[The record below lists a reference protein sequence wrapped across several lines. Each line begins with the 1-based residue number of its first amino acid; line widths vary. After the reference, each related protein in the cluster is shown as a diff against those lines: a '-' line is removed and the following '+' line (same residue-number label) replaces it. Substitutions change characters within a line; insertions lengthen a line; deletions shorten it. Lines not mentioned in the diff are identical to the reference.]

1 MGQASGR
8 QQLTSEEVRSL
19 IMGGTSEQVEL
30 RAEDITQT
38 DIAEILMS
46 MANAGSEAFLI
57 IGAEDEPK
65 DIPGVQQ
72 PKATADKIYKAAQQ
86 VIPSL
91 VNVVTINRV
100 NFDGKPVVITRIPPR
115 LPGVYHVNGR
125 YLRRRGSQTQPIQA
139 EELLRLMHLRGGGYY
154 EDQPV
159 PGATLN
165 DIDPARLTWY
175 LARRD
180 NQRNTPPP
188 PEPPMD
194 EFLDKLGL
202 LQSGYPTVAAILFFG
217 KNPQRFFPYHVIRAM
232 RFADT
237 TTSRIMDRLDIG
249 GTVPEMIEQTLAF
262 IERNT
267 QHPVRFE
274 GALRL
279 DEDEY
284 PMEAVREAVANA
296 CAHRDMSI
304 TNGQMRVFIFTDRML
319 VDSPGELMP
328 GVEIDRL
335 TQISR
340 LRNPHLAQLLYD
352 TGYMERAGTGISR
365 MIRAMQEHRLEPPI
379 FEEVAN
385 SLQVTLHGPEY
396 GAEPEVSPV
405 TLLNSLASPEL
416 RASLN
421 ERQLRFLAVLM
432 ERRQMSRREYEATF
446 EVSERTANN
455 DLLGLVRK
463 GLITTIG
470 SSVRTLYVL
479 KNSQ

>member
-8 QQLTSEEVRSL
+8 HQLTIEEVRSFIL
-19 IMGGTSEQVEL
+19 GGKTDQIEL
-30 RAEDITQT
+30 KPEEILQT

-57 IGAEDEPK
+57 IGADGASPN
-65 DIPGVQQ
+65 IQGLQQ
-72 PKATADKIYKAAQQ
+72 PKATAEKIYKAAQQ

-91 VNVVTINRV
+91 GNVVTINR
-100 NFDGKPVVITRIPPR
+100 FQLDGKPLVIARIPPR
-115 LPGVYHVNGR
+115 LPGVYHVDGR
-125 YLRRRGSQTQPIQA
+125 YLRRRGTQHLPIQA

-159 PGATLN
+159 PGASLV
-165 DIDPARLTWY
+165 DIDPARLSWY
-175 LARRD
+175 MARRE
-180 NQRNTPPP
+180 NQRSSPPP
-188 PEPPMD
+188 DPPPMD

-202 LQSGYPTVAAILFFG
+202 LQSGHPTVAAILFFG

-319 VDSPGELMP
+319 VDSPGELLP
-328 GVEIDRL
+328 GVEIERL
-335 TQISR
+335 TLISR

-365 MIRAMQEHRLEPPI
+365 MIRAMQEHHLEPPI

-385 SLQVTLHGPEY
+385 SLQVTLRGPEH
-396 GAEPEVSPV
+396 GAEQDMPSAMA
-405 TLLNSLASPEL
+405 LNSLASPEM

-421 ERQLRFLAVLM
+421 ERQLRFLAVLL
-432 ERRQMSRREYEATF
+432 ERRQMSRREYEASF

>member
-1 MGQASGR
+1 VGQPGGR
-8 QQLTSEEVRSL
+8 HHLTGEEVRAFILS
-19 IMGGTSEQVEL
+19 GTSEQVEL
-30 RAEDITQT
+30 RPEDISQT
-38 DIAEILMS
+38 EIAEILMS
-46 MANAGSEAFLI
+46 MANAGNESFLI
-57 IGAEDEPK
+57 IGAEDPPLT
-65 DIPGVQQ
+65 IRGVQQ
-72 PKATADKIYKAAQQ
+72 PKALADRIYKAAQQ

-91 VNVVTINRV
+91 VNVVTINR
-100 NFDGKPVVITRIPPR
+100 FTLDGKPLLLTRIPPR
-115 LPGVYHVNGR
+115 LPGVYHVDGR
-125 YLRRRGSQTQPIQA
+125 YLRRRGSQPLPIQA

-159 PGATLN
+159 PGATLA
-165 DIDPARLTWY
+165 DLDPARVTWY
-175 LARRD
+175 LARRE
-180 NQRNTPPP
+180 NQRSGPPP
-188 PEPPMD
+188 PEPPLAG
-194 EFLDKLGL
+194 FLDKLGL

-232 RFADT
+232 RFGDT

-249 GTVPEMIEQTLAF
+249 GTVPEMIEQTLGF

-304 TNGQMRVFIFTDRML
+304 TNGQMRVFIFTDRLL
-319 VDSPGELMP
+319 VDSPGELLP

-365 MIRAMQEHRLEPPI
+365 MIRAMQEHHLEPPI

-385 SLQVTLHGPEY
+385 SLQVTLRGPEY
-396 GAEPEVSPV
+396 GQEPATPPSVV
-405 TLLNSLASPEL
+405 LNSLASPEL

-421 ERQLRFLAVLM
+421 ERQLRFLAVLL
-432 ERRQMSRREYEATF
+432 ERRQMSRRDYEATF
-446 EVSERTANN
+446 GVSERTANN

-463 GLITTIG
+463 GLLTTIG
-470 SSVRTLYVL
+470 SSVRTLYIL
-479 KNSQ
+479 KDSQ

>member
-1 MGQASGR
+1 
-8 QQLTSEEVRSL
+8 V
-19 IMGGTSEQVEL
+19 
-30 RAEDITQT
+30 
-38 DIAEILMS
+38 
-46 MANAGSEAFLI
+46 
-57 IGAEDEPK
+57 
-65 DIPGVQQ
+65 
-72 PKATADKIYKAAQQ
+72 
-86 VIPSL
+86 
-91 VNVVTINRV
+91 
-100 NFDGKPVVITRIPPR
+100 
-115 LPGVYHVNGR
+115 
-125 YLRRRGSQTQPIQA
+125 
-139 EELLRLMHLRGGGYY
+139 
-154 EDQPV
+154 
-159 PGATLN
+159 
-165 DIDPARLTWY
+165 TWY
-175 LARRD
+175 LARRE
-180 NQRNTPPP
+180 NQRSSGPPP
-188 PEPPMD
+188 AEPPLP

-202 LQSGYPTVAAILFFG
+202 LQSGYPTVAAVLFFG

-232 RFADT
+232 RFGDT

-249 GTVPEMIEQTLAF
+249 GTVPEMIEQTLGF

-304 TNGQMRVFIFTDRML
+304 TNGQMRVFIFTDRLL
-319 VDSPGELMP
+319 VDSPGELLP

-385 SLQVTLHGPEY
+385 SLQVTLRGPEY
-396 GAEPEVSPV
+396 GQEPATPPSVV
-405 TLLNSLASPEL
+405 LNSLASPEL

-421 ERQLRFLAVLM
+421 ERQLRFLAVLL
-432 ERRQMSRREYEATF
+432 ERRQMSRRDYESTF
-446 EVSERTANN
+446 GVSERTANN

-463 GLITTIG
+463 GLLTTIG
-470 SSVRTLYVL
+470 SSVRTLYIL
-479 KNSQ
+479 KDSQ